1 MGERG
6 PKQSFTE
13 VSCPN
18 RSCKRFG
25 MTSKGNIIANGTH
38 EASCGEIRKFIC
50 KDCGRVFNS
59 RTGTAYD
66 GIRSSKERFDMCIEL
81 HNEGMSVRAIARTVG
96 CSKDTVQRW
105 THSAAEQA
113 RGTASI
119 FEKNLR
125 PDALQMDELW
135 SIVKKNQD

>member
-6 PKQSFTE
+6 PKQSFTDI
-13 VSCPN
+13 SCPN
-18 RSCKRFG
+18 CSCKRFG
-25 MTSKGNIIANGTH
+25 MIGKGNIIANGTH
-38 EASCGEIRKFIC
+38 EANCGEIRKFIC

-66 GIRSSKERFDMCIEL
+66 GIRSSKEKFDMCIEL